1 MIPGEERHSTS
12 IEHGRDGLDRE
23 GDNRRGG
30 GCEGGGCEG
39 GRETRR
45 PEMVVVVM
53 CAVVVDKV
61 PKVQRV
67 RR

>member
-1 MIPGEERHSTS
+1 MIPGEERRSTS
-12 IEHGRDGLDRE
+12 ADHHGGREGRD
-23 GDNRRGG
+23 RGSDDHG
-30 GCEGGGCEG
+30 GGGCEG

-45 PEMVVVVM
+45 PEVVAVVM

-61 PKVQRV
+61 PKVLRV